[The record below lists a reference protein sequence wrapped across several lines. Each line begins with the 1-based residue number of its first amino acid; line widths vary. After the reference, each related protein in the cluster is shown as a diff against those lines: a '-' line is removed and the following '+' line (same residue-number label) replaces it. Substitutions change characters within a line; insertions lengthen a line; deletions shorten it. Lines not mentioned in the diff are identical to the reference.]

1 MKIPGSNLICPRCGI
16 ATNADFIYSSDHPKK
31 IDVLDGK
38 DLYEDF
44 QVRVCRNPECE
55 LIFITRRTFTIPEK
69 GVYDYK
75 SIEFFPKGQ
84 SDWPESLKHEKVPN
98 PIRIYFDE
106 AMKCKD
112 AGALRAAF
120 IMLRST
126 LQLLLRSRG
135 INDNNLAREI
145 ERAKSELN
153 LVDEL
158 FDIADLQRLA
168 GNDYAHPTEDLPKPK
183 GEDFEDFKGW
193 LGQLVEYLVIGPAK
207 RNELRKRR
215 LETSNNH
222 EP

>member
-1 MKIPGSNLICPRCGI
+1 MKAPGSNLFCPRCGI
-16 ATNADFIYSSDHPKK
+16 ATNAEHIPSYDHPKK
-31 IDVLDGK
+31 IGMLDGK

-44 QVRVCRNPECE
+44 QVRMCRNPDCE

-69 GVYDYK
+69 KVYDYK

-84 SDWPESLKHEKVPN
+84 SDWPDSLKHEKVPDLV
-98 PIRIYFDE
+98 RVYFDE
-106 AMKCKD
+106 AMKCRD

-126 LQLLLRSRG
+126 LQILLRSRG
-135 INDNNLAREI
+135 VEDKNLSRGI

-168 GNDYAHPTEDLPKPK
+168 GNDYAHPTGDLADPKSD
-183 GEDFEDFKGW
+183 DFDGFKGW
-193 LGQLVEYLVIGPAK
+193 LGQLVEYLIVGPAK
-207 RNELRKRR
+207 RSELRQRR
-215 LETSNNH
+215 TEANNKV
-222 EP
+222 

>member
-1 MKIPGSNLICPRCGI
+1 MKTPGSNLVCPRCGI
-16 ATNADFIYSSDHPKK
+16 ATNADFIYSSDPKK
-31 IDVLDGK
+31 LDVLEEKG
-38 DLYEDF
+38 LYEDF
-44 QVRVCRNPECE
+44 QLRVCRNPECE
-55 LIFITRRTFTIPEK
+55 LIFITRRTFTVLD

-75 SIEFFPKGQ
+75 SMEFFPRGQ

-98 PIRIYFDE
+98 PIKIYFDE

-135 INDNNLAREI
+135 ISDKNLSREI

-153 LVDEL
+153 LADEL

-168 GNDYAHPTEDLPKPK
+168 GNDYAHPTEALPDPK
-183 GEDFEDFKGW
+183 NEDFEDFKGW
-193 LGQLVEYLVIGPAK
+193 LGQLVEYLVVGPAK

-215 LETSNNH
+215 LETSNNQ